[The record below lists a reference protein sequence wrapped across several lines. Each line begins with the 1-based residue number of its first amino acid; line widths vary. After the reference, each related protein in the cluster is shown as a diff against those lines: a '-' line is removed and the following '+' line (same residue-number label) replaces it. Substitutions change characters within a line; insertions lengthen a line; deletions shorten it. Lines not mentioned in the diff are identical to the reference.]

1 MTSNLGSDI
10 IQEKYATDDQEGV
23 KSALLELLGHSFRP
37 EFINRIDDT
46 VVFHPLGRSH
56 IEKIAAIQLKSLEG
70 RLKQLGYSLSITA
83 GALAK
88 LAEAGF
94 DPLFGARPLKRVL
107 QKQVENRLA
116 NAILAGE
123 VVPGKA
129 VKIGVVDDKLTV
141 SQ

>member
-1 MTSNLGSDI
+1 
-10 IQEKYATDDQEGV
+10 
-23 KSALLELLGHSFRP
+23 LLELLGQSFRP

-46 VVFHPLGRSH
+46 VVFHPLGRNH
-56 IEKIAAIQLKSLEG
+56 IEKIAAIQLQSLEA
-70 RLKQLGYSLSITA
+70 RLKHLGYSLSITA

-116 NAILAGE
+116 NAILAGSI
-123 VVPGKA
+123 VPGKA
-129 VKIGVVDDKLTV
+129 VKITVVDDELCV